1 MQLFD
6 LDGLPDSVRDL
17 GRSIQELA
25 VSLGHARVRAEA
37 ADGEVVAIT
46 DMSGTLHQ
54 VDISARAVRDLD
66 NLTLAEEVVKA
77 IAGARENARQAYEN
91 GLGSIQLLGSTLGQ
105 LRGGTVPAGP
115 ARRPE
120 RTDTDLGYG
129 AASNRDSGN
138 SWW

>member
-1 MQLFD
+1 VQLFD

-37 ADGEVVAIT
+37 ADGEVVATT

-54 VDISARAVRDLD
+54 IDISARAVRELD
-66 NLTLAEEVVKA
+66 NLTLADEVVKA

-105 LRGGTVPAGP
+105 LRGAPIPSAAARQPDAAG
-115 ARRPE
+115 A
-120 RTDTDLGYG
+120 DLGYG
-129 AASNRDSGN
+129 GASGN
-138 SWW
+138 SRW